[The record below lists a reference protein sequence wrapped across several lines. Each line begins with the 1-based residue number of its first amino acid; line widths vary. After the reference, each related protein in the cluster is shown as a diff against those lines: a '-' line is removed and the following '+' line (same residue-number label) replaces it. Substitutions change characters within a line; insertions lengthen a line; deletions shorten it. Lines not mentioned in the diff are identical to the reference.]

1 MDQKFGAC
9 NKHGCPVQ
17 GRNETIHCSEKMSRR
32 RDSIDAGWSLCTA
45 HELNSVADSSKFHCV
60 VLRHREFRAHSQ
72 EVTTFG
78 AVTIQIWIASQ
89 PTGVACVMA
98 SLPCRCSVQQL
109 RLAVHAGLEE
119 ALSVTIPL
127 LSMDLRPSDSKVDYV
142 CDDSDKLC
150 QVIWNSWPP
159 KMHLWYE
166 VGTTVSKYAP
176 PAVAA
181 PAVLVMT
188 QNADTF

>member
-45 HELNSVADSSKFHCV
+45 HELNSVADSSKFHSV

-109 RLAVHAGLEE
+109 AV
-119 ALSVTIPL
+119 
-127 LSMDLRPSDSKVDYV
+127 
-142 CDDSDKLC
+142 
-150 QVIWNSWPP
+150 
-159 KMHLWYE
+159 
-166 VGTTVSKYAP
+166 
-176 PAVAA
+176 
-181 PAVLVMT
+181 
-188 QNADTF
+188 